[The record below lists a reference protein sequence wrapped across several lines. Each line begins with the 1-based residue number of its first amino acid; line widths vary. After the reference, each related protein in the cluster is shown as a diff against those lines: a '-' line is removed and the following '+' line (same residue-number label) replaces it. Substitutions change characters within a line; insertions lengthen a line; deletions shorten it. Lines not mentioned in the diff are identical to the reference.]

1 VAPTVPETLKRNAGR
16 ARCETDGGPLVRM
29 SSSMR
34 SDIYV
39 EPVAGL
45 TEEPLLGG
53 DVTEGVVRVGDTVR
67 RPVNPQS
74 AAIHAYL
81 YHLEQAGF
89 LEAPRFLGVDG
100 RGREV
105 LTYIEG
111 EIGGRPL
118 HRWAGGEDVLVAIAR
133 FQRRMHDC
141 SLGFTLPAGVE
152 WRKPLRIDGV
162 PPAFEVP
169 ELIGHN
175 DMTPE
180 NLIFRDG
187 VPVGIIDFD
196 LAGPTTRLLDVIVT
210 LRWWAPL
217 CDPVDRDPVM
227 RATST
232 PVSACGRS
240 SMRTASRTSIAAAC
254 WTPPFDAAHASGAR
268 CVTGP
273 STRAAV
279 GLACG
284 TKAPATSFCA
294 PRTGSN
300 ANAHLSTRRSDSR
313 EQGGLTKAR
322 VGGGLRFG

>member
-1 VAPTVPETLKRNAGR
+1 
-16 ARCETDGGPLVRM
+16 M
-29 SSSMR
+29 SSSVR
-34 SDIYV
+34 NGIYV

-45 TEEPLLGG
+45 PEEPLLGG

-67 RPVNPQS
+67 RPLNPQS

-81 YHLEQAGF
+81 SHLELTGF
-89 LEAPRFLGVDG
+89 KKAPRFLGLDA

-111 EIGGRPL
+111 DIGGRPL
-118 HRWAGGEDVLVAIAR
+118 HYWAGREDVLIAIAR
-133 FQRRMHDC
+133 FQRRLHDC

-152 WRKPLRIDGV
+152 WRTPPRIDGV
-162 PPAFEVP
+162 PPAFDAP

-217 CDPVDRDPVM
+217 CDPVDRDPVL
-227 RATST
+227 RDLDA
-232 PVSACGRS
+232 GDR
-240 SMRTASRTSIAAAC
+240 MRT
-254 WTPPFDAAHASGAR
+254 FVDAY
-268 CVTGP
+268 
-273 STRAAV
+273 
-279 GLACG
+279 GL
-284 TKAPATSFCA
+284 TDVD
-294 PRTGSN
+294 
-300 ANAHLSTRRSDSR
+300 RRSLLDSAIR
-313 EQGGLTKAR
+313 RCTR
-322 VGGGLRFG
+322 VWHAMRHRAEHDGGGWARMWHEGAGDVILRSRDWLERERPYLDDRL

>member
-1 VAPTVPETLKRNAGR
+1 
-16 ARCETDGGPLVRM
+16 M
-29 SSSMR
+29 SSSMH

-118 HRWAGGEDVLVAIAR
+118 YRWSGGEDVLVAIAR

-162 PPAFEVP
+162 PPAFEAP

-227 RATST
+227 RDLDAGERMRTFIDAYGLT
-232 PVSACGRS
+232 DVDRCRLLDSAVRRCTRVWN
-240 SMRTASRTSIAAAC
+240 SMRHRAEHDGGGWARMWNEGAGDIILRTKDWLERERPSL
-254 WTPPFDAAHASGAR
+254 DAAIGHS
-268 CVTGP
+268 
-273 STRAAV
+273 
-279 GLACG
+279 
-284 TKAPATSFCA
+284 
-294 PRTGSN
+294 
-300 ANAHLSTRRSDSR
+300 
-313 EQGGLTKAR
+313 
-322 VGGGLRFG
+322 

>member
-1 VAPTVPETLKRNAGR
+1 VRAVSVANSAVEVVRTD
-16 ARCETDGGPLVRM
+16 TDGGADGTGNSQTKRRPRTMRNGRRPARPNVLVYAQRHLC
-29 SSSMR
+29 R
-34 SDIYV
+34 AGCGTDRRT
-39 EPVAGL
+39 VAGR
-45 TEEPLLGG
+45 

-118 HRWAGGEDVLVAIAR
+118 YRWSGGEDVLVAIAR

-227 RATST
+227 R
-232 PVSACGRS
+232 
-240 SMRTASRTSIAAAC
+240 
-254 WTPPFDAAHASGAR
+254 HAR
-268 CVTGP
+268 
-273 STRAAV
+273 
-279 GLACG
+279 
-284 TKAPATSFCA
+284 
-294 PRTGSN
+294 PR
-300 ANAHLSTRRSDSR
+300 RR
-313 EQGGLTKAR
+313 
-322 VGGGLRFG
+322 